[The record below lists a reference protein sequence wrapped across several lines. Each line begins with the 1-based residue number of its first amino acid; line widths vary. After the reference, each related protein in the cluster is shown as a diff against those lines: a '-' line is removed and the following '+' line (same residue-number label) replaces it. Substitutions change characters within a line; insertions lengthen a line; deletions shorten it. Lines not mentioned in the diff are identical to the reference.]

1 MARTR
6 RKVNPLAPA
15 TIATAPQQRIYKVGG
30 YVRLSVEDSG
40 KPGADTIEAQK
51 GLVLEYIEAQPDMEF
66 CGLYCDNGRTGTN
79 FQRPEFERLMDDV
92 RAGKIDCIVVKD
104 LSRFGRNYKETG
116 QYLEQI
122 FPFLDV
128 RFVAVNDN
136 FDTLTAE
143 RSQDGYIVPLKN
155 IMNEVYSRDISRKV
169 SSALEVKQQGGKFIG
184 SWAPYGYRK
193 SAEDKHHLEPDPET
207 APVLKDIFTWRLS
220 GMGYLPIVRRLNEL
234 GIPSPSR
241 LHYLRGEVK
250 SERFASAVW
259 HAAIIKKILSDE
271 VYLGHLVQG
280 RTKNDITSGR
290 KLVPVPREQWVIVRN
305 THQALI
311 DENTFWAV
319 QELAQESRAAH
330 EETLGKFD
338 SLGTIPNILKG
349 LVYCADCKVPM
360 VRYKNVSE
368 NCGHRYYVYICRSHM
383 ENPARC
389 PKKSL
394 HETRL
399 LDILWETL
407 QDEIRLA
414 GGMGKLANEFNHSPA
429 VMERKEALACEIQ
442 KARKALSRLHLLY
455 DSLYQNYVDK
465 LMDEREYL
473 EMKKH
478 YQVEIRREQARVED
492 LERQKAMYIRQALQ
506 NPWLDTCSKF
516 TGAAEL
522 TEEMAHALIERIEV
536 GADNRVSIKLRYQD
550 ERASS
555 MELLASAGKAVAI

>member
-1 MARTR
+1 MARTK

-15 TIATAPQQRIYKVGG
+15 TIATAPQQRIYKAGG

-51 GLVLEYIEAQPDMEF
+51 ELVLEYIEAQPDMEF

-169 SSALEVKQQGGKFIG
+169 SSALEVKQQRGEFIG

-207 APVLKDIFTWRLS
+207 APVLKDIFKWRLS

-241 LHYLRGEVK
+241 QHYLRGELK
-250 SERFASAVW
+250 SKRFADSIW
-259 HAAIIKKILSDE
+259 HVPIVKMILRNE
-271 VYLGHLVQG
+271 VYLGHTIQG
-280 RTKNDITSGR
+280 RRKNDLSAGR
-290 KLVPVPREQWVIVRN
+290 KCGPVSKDAWVIVRN
-305 THQALI
+305 THEPLV
-311 DENTFWAV
+311 DEESFRRV
-319 QELAQESRAAH
+319 QEIGEACRAEH
-330 EETLGKFD
+330 KEKCGKFD
-338 SLGTIPNILKG
+338 NLGTTPNVLVG
-349 LVYCADCKVPM
+349 LVYCAECGRKM
-360 VRYKNVSE
+360 MRYKSVSE
-368 NCGHRYYVYICRSHM
+368 KCGHVYYTYICRSHA
-383 ENPARC
+383 ENPDSC
-389 PKKSL
+389 PKRNL
-394 HETRL
+394 HETAL
-399 LDILWETL
+399 MEVLWDCL
-407 QDEIRLA
+407 QREIALA
-414 GGMGKLANEFNHSPA
+414 GNIASLAKQYDNSAEFTSQ
-429 VMERKEALACEIQ
+429 KEILKRRILSAKQ
-442 KARKALSRLHLLY
+442 ALSRYNRLY

-465 LMDEREYL
+465 LMDEQEYT
-473 EMKKH
+473 EMKRQ
-478 YQVEIRREQARVED
+478 YRSDMEQVQAQAEQ
-492 LERQKAMYIRQALQ
+492 LEQQLSSLSAQTVG
-506 NPWLDTCSKF
+506 NPWLMNF
-516 TGAAEL
+516 TQFAQETQL
-522 TEEMAHALIERIEV
+522 TESMAHALIQRIEV
-536 GADNRVSIKLRYQD
+536 DAQERIAIHLRYRD
-550 ERASS
+550 EYADLVR
-555 MELLASAGKAVAI
+555 LLGLEVAP